1 MRSQKS
7 QNLTLCLY
15 LVSKSGFFCSAVSS
29 AQAVYKGMQ
38 SQLLPTNKD
47 SSCSMH
53 VLQKTWLSLEFRVKD
68 IQFIANALKTWST

>member
-1 MRSQKS
+1 
-7 QNLTLCLY
+7 
-15 LVSKSGFFCSAVSS
+15 
-29 AQAVYKGMQ
+29 MQ